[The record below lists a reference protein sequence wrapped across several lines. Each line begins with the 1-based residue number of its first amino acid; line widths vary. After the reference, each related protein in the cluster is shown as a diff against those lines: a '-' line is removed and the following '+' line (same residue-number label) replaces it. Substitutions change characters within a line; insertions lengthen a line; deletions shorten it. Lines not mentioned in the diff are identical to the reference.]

1 MDDVTALLRRW
12 QKGDREALD
21 SLIPEIYE
29 DLRRLARSTL
39 GGAGGATLNPT
50 ALVHEAFLR
59 FQRRAGAPW
68 KNRGHFFSVAAM
80 AMRQIVIDYARRRQA
95 LRRGGDQQPI
105 DLEESQNLVDEQT
118 EMLIALDQALD
129 RLSQLNERLTRV
141 VECRFFAG
149 LSLAET
155 AEALGVTRKTVQR
168 DWLKAQALLKRELAP

>member
-1 MDDVTALLRRW
+1 MVTFKSKPVGSISTTTAGVSGSRSEGHSPAA
-12 QKGDREALD
+12 KGVPR
-21 SLIPEIYE
+21 P
-29 DLRRLARSTL
+29 
-39 GGAGGATLNPT
+39 P
-50 ALVHEAFLR
+50 
-59 FQRRAGAPW
+59 RRAGAPW

-80 AMRQIVIDYARRRQA
+80 AMRQIVVDYARRRQT

-105 DLEESQNLVDEQT
+105 DLEESQILVDEQT
-118 EMLIALDQALD
+118 EMLLALDQALD

-168 DWLKAQALLKRELAP
+168 DWLKAQALLKRELDPG